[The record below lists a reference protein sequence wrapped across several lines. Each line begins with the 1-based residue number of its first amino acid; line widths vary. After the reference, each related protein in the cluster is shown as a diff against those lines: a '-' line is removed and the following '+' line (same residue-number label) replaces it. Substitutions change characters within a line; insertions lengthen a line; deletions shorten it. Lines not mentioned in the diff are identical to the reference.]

1 MPDKFGWEWAGR
13 IPPAVIAEAKAEL
26 SLELAVA
33 DELMGNG
40 DYGPEVEKLAKE
52 KMARAI
58 RGERGAAYEHLVN
71 TLMPML
77 GSGGQLRDTAEEVIK
92 DMGRGKDELTL
103 LKEPPVAHEPGP
115 AGAG

>member
-1 MPDKFGWEWAGR
+1 MPGQAFNWEWAGVL
-13 IPPAVIAEAKAEL
+13 PPEVIAEAKAEL

-33 DELMGNG
+33 DALMGNG

-58 RGERGAAYEHLVN
+58 RGERGAAYEHIVK

-77 GSGGQLRDTAEEVIK
+77 GSGGQLRDAAEEVVK
-92 DMGRGKDELTL
+92 GMGRGEDLTL
-103 LKEPPVAHEPGP
+103 LKEPPVARDPGS